1 MPPDIVDL
9 LAILLGI
16 LFGVRRHTLRRQEA
30 EVPAGVEPA
39 VYGRWYEKELRATT
53 LLSSACFAKIVLDY
67 GLVLLA
73 PRVGL
78 PPAVQWPLAAA
89 IDIGWMLVMLTGLY
103 LRASARRLKP
113 TAPTEHRS

>member
-16 LFGVRRHTLRRQEA
+16 LFGVRRHGLRSQQTDA
-30 EVPAGVEPA
+30 PSGIDHVA
-39 VYGRWYEKELRATT
+39 YTRWYRKELAATT

-67 GLVLLA
+67 GLLLLA
-73 PRVGL
+73 PRVGI
-78 PPAVQWPLAAA
+78 PPAVQWPAAAA
-89 IDIGWMLVMLTGLY
+89 IDIGWMFVMLAGLY

-113 TAPTEHRS
+113 TQIDPGG